1 MRILVHTIFYAPDLT
16 GVAKYTAELCDWL
29 TARGHQV
36 RVVAPPPYYPQW
48 TIKAPYKG
56 WRYVLE
62 SAGGVPVRRC
72 PIWMPRRP
80 GGLSRIAY
88 AASFAIASLPVM
100 LYEALRGADLVIA
113 IEPSLLNS
121 PAALMAAR
129 IAGAMAW
136 LHIQDFELD
145 LAYDLGQIRRG
156 RRVAEKIETWI
167 MRRFDVVSSIS
178 QRLLEKVRSKGV
190 PADSLCHL
198 PNTVNLEEIRPLPHP
213 SPLRERLGI
222 PADRIVALFSGSLG
236 AKQGVET
243 IVDAARILQSDRRI
257 LIVICG
263 EGLAASRL
271 RAQASGLVNLLFLP
285 LQPAQELN
293 DLMNLADLHLLPQHA
308 AAAGSVLP
316 SKLIG
321 MLASGRP
328 IIAAC
333 QPGSEIDDLV
343 SGCGIITAPGDPQA
357 VASAILDLASDPGA
371 RMRMAEAA
379 RKRAVQKFGQ
389 DSSLHR
395 FERDMLDR
403 MHIAGRGSR
412 VGLAPE

>member
-29 TARGHQV
+29 AARGHQV

-48 TIKAPYKG
+48 KIKSPYRS
-56 WRYVLE
+56 WRYAIERGGKVL
-62 SAGGVPVRRC
+62 VRRC
-72 PIWMPRRP
+72 PIWIPRRP
-80 GGLSRIAY
+80 GGLGRIAY

-100 LYEALRGADLVIA
+100 LYEALRGADLVIVL
-113 IEPSLLNS
+113 EPSLFNS
-121 PAALMAAR
+121 PVALMAAR

-136 LHIQDFELD
+136 LHIQDFEVD

-156 RRVAEKIETWI
+156 RGLAGKIESWV

-178 QRLLEKVRSKGV
+178 QRMLEKVRAKGV

-198 PNTVNLEEIRPLPHP
+198 PNTVNLEEIRPLPHA

-236 AKQGVET
+236 EKQGVET
-243 IVDAARILQSDRRI
+243 IVDAARILESDRRI

-263 EGLAASRL
+263 DGVALPRLREQARGLANL
-271 RAQASGLVNLLFLP
+271 RFLP
-285 LQPAQELN
+285 PQPARGLN
-293 DLMNLADLHLLPQHA
+293 DLLNLADLHLLPQRA

-316 SKLIG
+316 SKLIS

-328 IIAAC
+328 IVAAC
-333 QPGSEIDDLV
+333 QPGSEIGDLV
-343 SGCGIITAPGDPQA
+343 SDCGILTAPGDPEA
-357 VASAILDLASDPGA
+357 IASAIRKLASDPGA
-371 RMRMAEAA
+371 RSRMAENA
-379 RKRAVQKFGQ
+379 RKRAVQKFCQ
-389 DSSLHR
+389 DSILQG
-395 FERDMLDR
+395 FERDLLDR
-403 MHIAGRGSR
+403 MRGAGRNR

>member
-16 GVAKYTAELCDWL
+16 GFAKYTAELCDWL
-29 TARGHQV
+29 AARGHQV

-48 TIKAPYKG
+48 KIKPPYKG
-56 WRYVLE
+56 WRYTTE
-62 SAGGVPVRRC
+62 SDGGVPVRRC

-88 AASFAIASLPVM
+88 AVSFAIASLPVM
-100 LYEALRGADLVIA
+100 LYEALRGADLVIV
-113 IEPSLLNS
+113 IEPSLFNS
-121 PAALMAAR
+121 PAALLAAR

-145 LAYDLGQIRRG
+145 LAYDLGQIRHGRG
-156 RRVAEKIETWI
+156 LAEKIESWL

-178 QRLLEKVRSKGV
+178 QRMLGKVRAKGV
-190 PADSLCHL
+190 AADSLCLL
-198 PNTVNLEEIRPLPHP
+198 PNTVNLEEIRPLPHR
-213 SPLRERLGI
+213 SPRRERLGI

-243 IVDAARILQSDRRI
+243 IVDAARILQSDQRI
-257 LIVICG
+257 FFVICG
-263 EGLAASRL
+263 EGVAASRL
-271 RAQASGLVNLLFLP
+271 RAQASGLANLLFLP
-285 LQPAQELN
+285 LQPAQGLN

-328 IIAAC
+328 IVAAC
-333 QPGSEIDDLV
+333 QSGSEIDELV
-343 SGCGIITAPGDPQA
+343 AGCGIITAPGDPEA
-357 VASAILDLASDPGA
+357 IASAIRRLASDPGERL
-371 RMRMAEAA
+371 RMGEAA
-379 RKRAVQKFGQ
+379 RKQAIQKFAQ

-395 FERDMLDR
+395 FERELLDR